1 MPALILPGYVR
12 VQSDGEVD
20 YVEQDG
26 NYYRTVGSPDSPSD
40 DITIRPDSF
49 PQVPYAGDRVDL
61 YRVVWD
67 TSTAA
72 KAQEI
77 LATLADPTF
86 AYTVADPDG
95 VLPPDHALD
104 LNNLGLILDHAA
116 HTLWMTYTV
125 NAQVFYAAPD
135 VDSYTSQKLSA
146 SRADAF
152 NWWAWRGLLVTVP
165 AAAYHRT
172 DWTNGIV
179 AAIDASPEFS
189 VEALAREAAYFTKA
203 RNDFRQAENT
213 RTVVDELAPS
223 VQSPT
228 LRGALRNLQQSSG
241 LTCRDVEVESRRT
254 AFARGVMA
262 VIDRARTTT
271 DEWSV
276 QDDAMNLGHYV
287 EAALAAVGGAEA
299 TEAMLRTLCTRMQDD
314 LRSRTPVTFDGV
326 TGAAVGAAANR
337 AEHATLTA
345 RVHCLVMDVVGV
357 PDPIDLIPV
366 EKKRF
371 RLRADVPDTGVKV
384 KVPDT
389 LAGVPD
395 RSGVALE
402 LTGSGDTPLQRRFD
416 GQTAWHAWTNP
427 TIGDLLVAG
436 RNQTVWFRPEPE
448 GADADV

>member
-1 MPALILPGYVR
+1 MA
-12 VQSDGEVD
+12 VQPRYSQASVNQAGVIEWA
-20 YVEQDG
+20 
-26 NYYRTVGSPDSPSD
+26 DSPSERYTFNWSPD
-40 DITIRPDSF
+40 DLIVSAAAC
-49 PQVPYAGDRVDL
+49 PQHPRTGDRINL
-61 YRVVWD
+61 FALEW
-67 TSTAA
+67 AA
-72 KAQEI
+72 PSPASAQNI
-77 LATLADPTF
+77 LASYDGLD
-86 AYTVADPDG
+86 VADGHGLLVGHTVDPAH
-95 VLPPDHALD
+95 LSYQIDHVAK
-104 LNNLGLILDHAA
+104 
-116 HTLWMTYTV
+116 TLWVTYTV
-125 NAQVFYAAPD
+125 NTVPY
-135 VDSYTSQKLSA
+135 YTDERGNIVRQA
-146 SRADAF
+146 ERQ
-152 NWWAWRGLLVTVP
+152 NWWGVRGVLVRVP
-165 AAAYHRT
+165 ASAYHRT
-172 DWTNGIV
+172 DWTNGLV
-179 AAIDASPEFS
+179 AAIDVSPEFP
-189 VEALAREAAYFTKA
+189 VEALAREAAHFTKA
-203 RNDFRQAENT
+203 HNDFRQAENT

-228 LRGALRNLQQSSG
+228 LRSALRNLQQSSG

-262 VIDRARTTT
+262 VIDRARTIT

-314 LRSRTPVTFDGV
+314 LRSRTPVTFDRA
-326 TGAAVGAAANR
+326 TGAAVGAAANG

-345 RVHCLVMDVVGV
+345 RVHCLVTDVVGV

-395 RSGVALE
+395 RSVVALE
-402 LTGSGDTPLQRRFD
+402 LIGSGETPLQRRFD
-416 GQTAWHAWTNP
+416 GQTTWHAWTNP
-427 TIGDLLVAG
+427 TIGDLRAAG

>member
-1 MPALILPGYVR
+1 MAYTLYGYVTIGADGR
-12 VQSDGEVD
+12 VRAVERGS
-20 YVEQDG
+20 YVSETSG
-26 NYYRTVGSPDSPSD
+26 VSIPPAR
-40 DITIRPDSF
+40 F
-49 PQVPYAGDRVDL
+49 PQTPHVGDSVDL
-61 YRVVWD
+61 HFCPWD
-67 TSTAA
+67 PLNAA
-72 KAQEI
+72 AAQRIIDAVE
-77 LATLADPTF
+77 F
-86 AYTVADPDG
+86 FGDG
-95 VLPPDHALD
+95 DSVLPPGHVIDPRNYAIARD
-104 LNNLGLILDHAA
+104 LTAQ
-116 HTLWMTYTV
+116 TLTITYTV
-125 NAQVFYAAPD
+125 NSVVYYVSKTIGANFT
-135 VDSYTSQKLSA
+135 TSPGEMT
-146 SRADAF
+146 
-152 NWWAWRGLLVTVP
+152 NWWSFRGVLVRVP

-179 AAIDASPEFS
+179 AAIDASPEFP
-189 VEALAREAAYFTKA
+189 VEALAREAAHFTKA

-223 VQSPT
+223 VQSPA

-262 VIDRARTTT
+262 VIDRARTIT

-276 QDDAMNLGHYV
+276 QDDAMHLGHYV

-345 RVHCLVMDVVGV
+345 RVHCLVVDVVGV

-371 RLRADVPDTGVKV
+371 RLRADVPDTGIKV

-389 LAGVPD
+389 LACVPD
-395 RSGVALE
+395 RSVVALE
-402 LTGSGDTPLQRRFD
+402 LIGSGDTPLQRRFD
-416 GQTAWHAWTNP
+416 GQTTWHAWTNP

-448 GADADV
+448 GADDDV

>member
-1 MPALILPGYVR
+1 MPTLYGNVTIEADGRISYVSGGTYTSEPSR
-12 VQSDGEVD
+12 VSIPPA
-20 YVEQDG
+20 
-26 NYYRTVGSPDSPSD
+26 R
-40 DITIRPDSF
+40 F
-49 PQVPYAGDRVDL
+49 PQTPHVGDSVDL
-61 YRVVWD
+61 HFCPWD
-67 TSTAA
+67 TMDAA
-72 KAQEI
+72 AAQRI
-77 LATLADPTF
+77 IAATSDF
-86 AYTVADPDG
+86 GDGDG
-95 VLPPDHALD
+95 VLPPGHVIDPRNYAIARD
-104 LNNLGLILDHAA
+104 LTAQ
-116 HTLWMTYTV
+116 TLTITYTV
-125 NAQVFYAAPD
+125 HSTVYYVSKTIGANFT
-135 VDSYTSQKLSA
+135 TSQGEA
-146 SRADAF
+146 T
-152 NWWAWRGLLVTVP
+152 NWWSFRGLLLTVP

-172 DWTNGIV
+172 DWTNGLV
-179 AAIDASPEFS
+179 AAIDASPEFP
-189 VEALAREAAYFTKA
+189 VEALAREAAHFTKA

-262 VIDRARTTT
+262 VIGRARTIT

-326 TGAAVGAAANR
+326 TGAAVGAAANG

-345 RVHCLVMDVVGV
+345 RIHCLVMDVVGV

-395 RSGVALE
+395 RSVVALE
-402 LTGSGDTPLQRRFD
+402 LIGSGDTPLQRRFD
-416 GQTAWHAWTNP
+416 GQTTWHAWTNP

>member
-1 MPALILPGYVR
+1 MATRPLYALVWVDDTTGRIKGAQDPSTRSMYFW
-12 VQSDGEVD
+12 STEVLLL
-20 YVEQDG
+20 
-26 NYYRTVGSPDSPSD
+26 SAAAC
-40 DITIRPDSF
+40 
-49 PQVPYAGDRVDL
+49 PQTPRQGDRIDL
-61 YRVVWD
+61 LRLEWAPP
-67 TSTAA
+67 SPAA
-72 KAQEI
+72 AQNI
-77 LATLADPTF
+77 LASYEGLD
-86 AYTVADPDG
+86 VADGHGLLVGHTVDPAR
-95 VLPPDHALD
+95 LSYEIDHVAK
-104 LNNLGLILDHAA
+104 
-116 HTLWMTYTV
+116 TLWLTYTV
-125 NAQVFYAAPD
+125 NTVTYY
-135 VDSYTSQKLSA
+135 VDWTGNVVRQ
-146 SRADAF
+146 ADRE
-152 NWWAWRGLLVTVP
+152 NWWGMRGVLVRVP

-172 DWTNGIV
+172 DWTNGLV
-179 AAIDASPEFS
+179 AAIDASPEFP
-189 VEALAREAAYFTKA
+189 VEALAREAAHFTKA

-395 RSGVALE
+395 RSVVALE

-416 GQTAWHAWTNP
+416 GQTTWHAWTNP